1 MFNRLYKFI
10 AFTILAHFTTVAAPA
25 SCQGPAVQ
33 MPGDNG
39 KAGVPYV
46 LGPKGQEFVFTLEK
60 AEFAHRAFIQDNAMW
75 AGENQRVLILWFAVQ
90 NPGKADRNF
99 SGLTFQLAVGSPGD
113 T

>member
-1 MFNRLYKFI
+1 MFIQLRLFVVFAVLALAAHGRTAI
-10 AFTILAHFTTVAAPA
+10 A
-25 SCQGPAVQ
+25 QGSAVQ

-60 AEFAHRAFIQDNAMW
+60 AEFAHRAFFQDNAMW

-99 SGLTFQLAVGSPGD
+99 SGLTFKLTV
-113 T
+113 